1 MDGSNILSPQAR
13 ATQGAT
19 FRGTA
24 ALWALV
30 LVQVLAGGYF
40 LSEILA
46 SLFGLPPL
54 PLRWQAREVVEL
66 AATLGLILGATLS
79 VRLAL
84 RASREAVRAERAR
97 RMTAGDFTDI
107 VQHYFV
113 DLGLTEAETEVAWLI
128 VKGLS
133 LTEIANLRGTAEGTV
148 RVQSTAIY
156 RKAGVNSKTQLMAL
170 IVEDLLL

>member
-1 MDGSNILSPQAR
+1 MDGHNILTSTSGSAR
-13 ATQGAT
+13 ASAVSRTG
-19 FRGTA
+19 F
-24 ALWALV
+24 LWLLV
-30 LVQVLAGGYF
+30 LVQLLAGGYF

-66 AATLGLILGATLS
+66 AATLGLILGAVLS

-84 RASREAVRAERAR
+84 RASREALRAERAR
-97 RMTAGDFTDI
+97 RMTAGDFTEI
-107 VQHYFV
+107 VHQYFTE
-113 DLGLTEAETEVAWLI
+113 LGLTEAETEVAWLI

-133 LTEIANLRGTAEGTV
+133 LTDIAGLRGTAEGTV
-148 RVQSTAIY
+148 RVQSTAVY

>member
-1 MDGSNILSPQAR
+1 MDGSNILTTASGAPR
-13 ATQGAT
+13 ASAVRRTG
-19 FRGTA
+19 F
-24 ALWALV
+24 LWLLV
-30 LVQVLAGGYF
+30 LVQLLAGGYF

-54 PLRWQAREVVEL
+54 PLRWQAREVVEM
-66 AATLGLILGATLS
+66 AATLGLILGAVLS

-84 RASREAVRAERAR
+84 RASQEVLRAERAR
-97 RMTAGDFTDI
+97 RMTAGDFTTI
-107 VQHYFV
+107 VHYYFV

-133 LTEIANLRGTAEGTV
+133 LTEIARLRGTAEGTV
-148 RVQSTAIY
+148 RVQSTSIY